1 MGILDKHQKT
11 DIRFKNKDLTFFE
24 PTDDQLQEVK
34 EIVKK
39 NITLQNELQINKELD
54 INSIRLIIRE
64 LTNIG
69 AEIDE
74 YTDEELL
81 EKLNNGDR
89 TLKLLLREVEKFVN
103 EVLDDILEEQI
114 EQAKAINTLI
124 NVTNGNQDLKTLE
137 IKINKFF
144 KKNKIDM
151 KLEDFMNT
159 QNNPEKIQELTNKL
173 NIKTK

>member
-1 MGILDKHQKT
+1 MGILDKHQKS
-11 DIRFKNKDLTFFE
+11 DIRYKNKDLTFFE
-24 PTDDQLQEVK
+24 PTEEQLQEVQ

-39 NITLQNELQINKELD
+39 NITLQNELKINKELD

-74 YTDEELL
+74 YSDEELL

-89 TLKLLLREVEKFVN
+89 VLKLLLREVEKFVN
-103 EVLDDILEEQI
+103 EVLDDVLEEQI

-124 NVTNGNQDLKTLE
+124 NIANSNQDVKTLE
-137 IKINKFF
+137 VKINKFF
-144 KKNKIDM
+144 KRNKINM
-151 KLEDFMNT
+151 KFEDFMNIKD
-159 QNNPEKIQELTNKL
+159 NPQIIQDLTDKL

>member
-1 MGILDKHQKT
+1 MGILDKHQKS
-11 DIRFKNKDLTFFE
+11 DIRYKNKDLTFFE
-24 PTDDQLQEVK
+24 PTEEQLQEVR
-34 EIVKK
+34 EIIKK
-39 NITLQNELQINKELD
+39 NITLQKELKISQELD
-54 INSIRLIIRE
+54 VKSIRLIIRE

-74 YTDEELL
+74 YSDEELL

-89 TLKLLLREVEKFVN
+89 ILKLLLREVEKFVN

-114 EQAKAINTLI
+114 EQAKSVNTLI
-124 NVTNGNQDLKTLE
+124 NIANSNQDVKTLE

-144 KKNKIDM
+144 KKNKMDM
-151 KLEDFMNT
+151 KFEDFMNMKD
-159 QNNPEKIQELTNKL
+159 NPQIMENLTKKL